1 MAESTLTV
9 AIRAKDEAS
18 GIIKG
23 LQSKFSGSFG
33 TMTSAVSALTG
44 AAGGLFAYLSVDQF
58 ADVGG
63 AIADMA
69 KRTGVAA
76 ESISALR
83 VAAQEGGASIET
95 VEGAIKKMQLATQE
109 GADGTYAIAEAMR
122 QFGITVYEDF
132 PSMEAG
138 EQFEFLAQKIGAIKD
153 PATRTQAAVAAF
165 GKSGADLI
173 PLMEDGAFSM
183 EEWTKKAKDLGVA
196 FDDEAAAK
204 ADALGD
210 AMDDMKIV
218 MQGVQLQIA
227 SALAPVVT
235 DLANKLTPLIGA
247 FAKLAADNPNV
258 VLAIGAAVAGLTLLG
273 TVIGPIMASVT
284 ALGAAFAFLVSPI
297 GIVVVALA
305 ALGIAIGFLIA
316 NWDMVGPKV
325 AEVWA
330 SIVST
335 VTTFTGQVAET
346 ISGWAEQVVQLFSDM
361 WEGVKD
367 AFMTG
372 VYFILGIVDFLSQ
385 TLIGVSLPQLVTT
398 FLIGWNFLIDTITG
412 LTQAMAYVIL
422 GIWDG
427 IRIGVSLL
435 FTGIMAIFEF
445 FAEPITAMWS
455 GIWNGLVDAFNAV
468 SSAIK
473 SPIQGLFDWLSGLFA
488 GVQKLV
494 GSIASAVGSL
504 AGGAVSAGKSVSSKV
519 SGKKALGGPVASGAS
534 YLVGENGPEIFQPY
548 TGGTI
553 IPNSR
558 SGGGMGGGV
567 NVQISVGNV
576 SSDVDIKKL
585 GRMVGDEIMR
595 TLKQNQLIG
604 A

>member
-9 AIRAKDEAS
+9 AIKAKDEAS

-33 TMTSAVSALTG
+33 AMTSAVSALTG

-63 AIADMA
+63 AVADMA

-76 ESISALR
+76 QSISALR

-109 GADGTYAIAEAMR
+109 GTDGTYAIAEAMR
-122 QFGITVYEDF
+122 QFGITIYEDF
-132 PSMEAG
+132 PGMEAG
-138 EQFEFLAQKIGAIKD
+138 EQFEYLAQQIGAIKD

-183 EEWTKKAKDLGVA
+183 EEWTKKAQELGVA

-210 AMDDMKIV
+210 AMDDMKIA

-235 DLANKLTPLIGA
+235 DLANKITPVIGK
-247 FAKLAADNPNV
+247 FAEFVQQHPQI
-258 VLAIGAAVAGLTLLG
+258 VLAVGGIVAGLTALG
-273 TVIGPIMASVT
+273 TIIGPLTAGVS
-284 ALGAAFAFLVSPI
+284 ALGAAFAFLAANPI
-297 GIVVVALA
+297 VLVVTAVLALA
-305 ALGIAIGFLIA
+305 AAIAYMIMH
-316 NWDMVGPKV
+316 WDQVAPKV
-325 AEVWA
+325 TAVWNTVSGA
-330 SIVST
+330 VVQFTTSI
-335 VTTFTGQVAET
+335 AET
-346 ISGWAEQVVQLFSDM
+346 ISGWASAVVGFFTTM
-361 WEGVKD
+361 WENAKN

-372 VYFILGIVDFLSQ
+372 AYFILGVIDFLSQ
-385 TLIGVSLPQLVTT
+385 MLLGVSLPQIING
-398 FLIGWNFLIDTITG
+398 FQIGWRILTDAVTG
-412 LTQAMAYVIL
+412 LTQAMADVIL
-422 GIWDG
+422 AIWEGIK
-427 IRIGVSLL
+427 IAATVL
-435 FTGIMAIFEF
+435 FQAILAVINFYVEPIMAAWKAVWGGLTEAFE
-445 FAEPITAMWS
+445 AVSDAIKAPIAALFEWIQGKFEAVKNIVS
-455 GIWNGLVDAFNAV
+455 AIGNAV
-468 SSAIK
+468 SS
-473 SPIQGLFDWLSGLFA
+473 
-488 GVQKLV
+488 V
-494 GSIASAVGSL
+494 ASAAVN
-504 AGGAVSAGKSVSSKV
+504 AGKNAVSRV
-519 SGKKALGGPVASGAS
+519 SGKKASGGPVSSTGA

-558 SGGGMGGGV
+558 SGGLGGV
-567 NVQISVGNV
+567 NVSISVGNV
-576 SSDVDIKKL
+576 SSDIDIKKL
-585 GRMVGDEIMR
+585 GRVVGDEIMR